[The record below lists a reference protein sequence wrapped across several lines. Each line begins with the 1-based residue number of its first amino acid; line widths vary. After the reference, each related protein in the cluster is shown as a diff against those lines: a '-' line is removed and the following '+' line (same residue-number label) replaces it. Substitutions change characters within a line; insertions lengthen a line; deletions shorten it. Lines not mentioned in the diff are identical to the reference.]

1 MQQGLQTNHPPTT
14 CREGAWFGS
23 PRVSSLMR
31 MKDVASHPPAIAPA
45 GRTFTGSDRRA
56 PLREGLQRC
65 GQYGAGQTAGRFY
78 PIACVALEVTQRCN
92 LDCTLCYLSDRAE
105 MTYDPP
111 LSVLFARLAS
121 IHSHYGPGVSVQ
133 LTGGD
138 PTLRKVEDLEALCRE
153 IRRLGMRSCLMTNGI
168 RASRAA
174 LTRLA
179 AAGLNDVAFH
189 VDLTQ
194 ERRGFETEADLN
206 TVRRAYIRR
215 AQGLG
220 LRILFNTTVF
230 AGNFDELPAL
240 ARFLRDRP
248 EVAFVSF
255 QMQADTGRGVLRVRP
270 DAITQDS
277 VIRAVEEGYGIPLH
291 FGTAAVGHSR
301 CNRYASVVTA
311 GGRAVPVLSAKRL
324 THRVMAALERTDQS
338 TDGHLD
344 IRDGVQRMVLRN
356 PLLAA
361 RAGLHLL
368 GCVLR
373 LGPGLLRGPV
383 RRQSVF
389 IHNFMAADALE
400 GDRCASCV
408 FMVAT
413 ANGPLSMCVHNAQR
427 DQHLAVPDQ
436 IEDAQGMRWWNAA
449 TRDLSSS
456 PDLPD
461 LSDPALAPIK
471 RLKGQL
477 RAQRVEQKEA
487 S

>member
-1 MQQGLQTNHPPTT
+1 
-14 CREGAWFGS
+14 
-23 PRVSSLMR
+23 
-31 MKDVASHPPAIAPA
+31 MKDTAPTLSSVKPA
-45 GRTFTGSDRRA
+45 GRKFTGTDRRA
-56 PLREGLQRC
+56 PLRGGLQ
-65 GQYGAGQTAGRFY
+65 GGGEYGAGQTAGRFY

-105 MTYDPP
+105 MTYNPP
-111 LSVLFARLAS
+111 LSVLFARLAT

-168 RASRAA
+168 RASRAF

-179 AAGLNDVAFH
+179 AAGLDDVAFH
-189 VDLTQ
+189 VDMTQ
-194 ERRGFETEADLN
+194 ERKGFNSETELN
-206 TVRRAYIRR
+206 VVRRTYIRHTR
-215 AQGLG
+215 GLG
-220 LRILFNTTVF
+220 LRVLFNTTVF
-230 AGNFDELPAL
+230 GGNIAELSAL
-240 ARFLRDRP
+240 ARFMRDRP

-255 QMQADTGRGVLRVRP
+255 QMQADTGRGVLRERP

-277 VIRAVEEGYGIPLH
+277 VMRAVEAGYETPLH
-291 FGTAAVGHSR
+291 FDTAAVGHAK

-311 GGRAVPVLSAKRL
+311 GGRAVSVLSAKRL
-324 THRVMAALERTDQS
+324 TQKVIAALSRADQS
-338 TDGHLD
+338 TDGHID
-344 IRDGVQRMVLRN
+344 TRDSVRRMARRN
-356 PLLAA
+356 PFLAL

-368 GCVLR
+368 KCVLR
-373 LGPGLLRGPV
+373 LGRGLLRGPV

-400 GDRCASCV
+400 DDRCASCV

-427 DQHLAVPDQ
+427 DMHLAAPDRV
-436 IEDAQGMRWWNAA
+436 DGSSGPSWWNAA
-449 TRDLSSS
+449 VPHLSAG

-461 LSDPALAPIK
+461 LSDPGLAPLK
-471 RLKGQL
+471 RLKGQM
-477 RAQRVEQKEA
+477 RAMRRNLKDV

>member
-1 MQQGLQTNHPPTT
+1 
-14 CREGAWFGS
+14 
-23 PRVSSLMR
+23 
-31 MKDVASHPPAIAPA
+31 MKDTAPTLSSVKPA
-45 GRTFTGSDRRA
+45 GRKFTGTDRRA
-56 PLREGLQRC
+56 PLRGGLQGC
-65 GQYGAGQTAGRFY
+65 GEYGAGQTAGRFY

-111 LSVLFARLAS
+111 LSVLFARLAT

-168 RASRAA
+168 RASRAF

-179 AAGLNDVAFH
+179 AAGLDDVAFH
-189 VDLTQ
+189 VDMTQ
-194 ERRGFETEADLN
+194 ERKGFNSETELN
-206 TVRRAYIRR
+206 VVRRAYIRHTR
-215 AQGLG
+215 GLG
-220 LRILFNTTVF
+220 LRVLFNTTVF
-230 AGNFDELPAL
+230 GGNIAELSAL
-240 ARFLRDRP
+240 ARFMRDRP

-255 QMQADTGRGVLRVRP
+255 QMQADTGRGVLRERP

-277 VIRAVEEGYGIPLH
+277 VMRAVEAGYETPLH
-291 FGTAAVGHSR
+291 FDTAAVGHSK

-311 GGRAVPVLSAKRL
+311 GGRAVSVLSAKRL
-324 THRVMAALERTDQS
+324 TQKVIAALSRADQS
-338 TDGHLD
+338 TDGHID
-344 IRDGVQRMVLRN
+344 TRDSVRRMARRN
-356 PLLAA
+356 PFLALQ
-361 RAGLHLL
+361 AGLHLL
-368 GCVLR
+368 KCVLR
-373 LGPGLLRGPV
+373 LGRGLLRGPV

-400 GDRCASCV
+400 DDRCASCV

-427 DQHLAVPDQ
+427 DMHLVAPDRV
-436 IEDAQGMRWWNAA
+436 DGPSGPSWWNAA
-449 TRDLSSS
+449 VPHLSAG

-461 LSDPALAPIK
+461 LSDPGLAPLK
-471 RLKGQL
+471 RLKGQM
-477 RAQRVEQKEA
+477 RAMRRNLKDV

>member
-1 MQQGLQTNHPPTT
+1 
-14 CREGAWFGS
+14 
-23 PRVSSLMR
+23 
-31 MKDVASHPPAIAPA
+31 MKDTAPTLSSVIPA
-45 GRTFTGSDRRA
+45 GRKFTGTDRRA
-56 PLREGLQRC
+56 PLRGGLHGC
-65 GQYGAGQTAGRFY
+65 GEYGAGQTAGRFY

-111 LSVLFARLAS
+111 LSVLFARLAT

-153 IRRLGMRSCLMTNGI
+153 IRSLNMRSCLMTNGI
-168 RASRAA
+168 RASRAF

-179 AAGLNDVAFH
+179 AAGLDDVAFH
-189 VDLTQ
+189 VDMTQ
-194 ERRGFETEADLN
+194 ERNGFNSEAELN
-206 TVRRAYIRR
+206 VVRRAYIRHTR
-215 AQGLG
+215 GLG
-220 LRILFNTTVF
+220 LRVLFNTTVF
-230 AGNFDELPAL
+230 GGNFDELPAL
-240 ARFLRDRP
+240 AQFMRDCP
-248 EVAFVSF
+248 EVSFVSF
-255 QMQADTGRGVLRVRP
+255 QMQADTGRGMLRERP

-277 VIRAVEEGYGIPLH
+277 VMAAVEAGYETPLH
-291 FGTAAVGHSR
+291 FDTAAVGHAK

-311 GGRAVPVLSAKRL
+311 GGRAVSLLSAKRL
-324 THRVMAALERTDQS
+324 THKVIAALSKVDQS
-338 TDGHLD
+338 ADGHID
-344 IRDGVQRMVLRN
+344 TRDSVWRMVRRN
-356 PLLAA
+356 PLLAL

-368 GCVLR
+368 GCVMR
-373 LGPGLLRGPV
+373 LGQGLLQGPV

-400 GDRCASCV
+400 EDRCASCV

-427 DQHLAVPDQ
+427 DMHLAAPDRV
-436 IEDAQGMRWWNAA
+436 DGPTGPSWWNAA
-449 TRDLSSS
+449 VPRLSGG

-461 LSDPALAPIK
+461 LNDPSLAPLK
-471 RLKGQL
+471 RLKGQM
-477 RAQRVEQKEA
+477 RAMRRNQKDA

>member
-1 MQQGLQTNHPPTT
+1 MNDTAHNLS
-14 CREGAWFGS
+14 FIS
-23 PRVSSLMR
+23 
-31 MKDVASHPPAIAPA
+31 PA
-45 GRTFTGSDRRA
+45 GRKFNGADRRR
-56 PLREGLQRC
+56 PLQEGLQGC
-65 GQYGAGQTAGRFY
+65 GEYGAGQTAGRFY

-138 PTLRKVEDLEALCRE
+138 PTLRKVADLEALCRE

-168 RASRAA
+168 RASRAFLA
-174 LTRLA
+174 RLA
-179 AAGLNDVAFH
+179 AAGLDDVAFH
-189 VDLTQ
+189 VDMTQ
-194 ERRGFETEADLN
+194 ERKGFDSEAELN
-206 TVRRAYIRR
+206 TVRCSCIRR
-215 AQGLG
+215 TRGLG
-220 LRILFNTTVF
+220 LRVLFNTTVF
-230 AGNFDELPAL
+230 GGNFDELSAL

-255 QMQADTGRGVLRVRP
+255 QMQADTGRGVLRERP

-277 VIRAVEEGYGIPLH
+277 VAQALEEGYETPLH
-291 FGTAAVGHSR
+291 FGTAAVGHSK
-301 CNRYASVVTA
+301 CNRYTSVVTA
-311 GGRAVPVLSAKRL
+311 GGRAVSLLSDRRL
-324 THRVMAALERTDQS
+324 VHRVIAALERVDRS
-338 TDGHLD
+338 TDGHLG
-344 IRDGVQRMVLRN
+344 IRDSVRRMILRN
-356 PLLAA
+356 PRLAM

-368 GCVLR
+368 GCALR
-373 LGPGLLRGPV
+373 LRSGLLRGPV
-383 RRQSVF
+383 RRQAVF

-400 GDRCASCV
+400 EDRCASCV

-413 ANGPLSMCVHNAQR
+413 ANGPLSMCAHNARR
-427 DQHLAVPDQ
+427 DLHLASPDRLEGP
-436 IEDAQGMRWWNAA
+436 IGPSWWNAA
-449 TRDLSSS
+449 IPCLSDS

-461 LSDPALAPIK
+461 LSDPLQAPLK

-477 RAQRVEQKEA
+477 RAERQNRKNA

>member
-1 MQQGLQTNHPPTT
+1 
-14 CREGAWFGS
+14 
-23 PRVSSLMR
+23 
-31 MKDVASHPPAIAPA
+31 MKDTASFLTSVKPA
-45 GRTFTGSDRRA
+45 GRKFTGSDRRA
-56 PLREGLQRC
+56 ALRGGLQAC
-65 GQYGAGQTAGRFY
+65 GEYGAGQTAGRFY

-111 LSVLFARLAS
+111 LSVLFARLAT

-153 IRRLGMRSCLMTNGI
+153 IKRLGMRSCLMTNGI
-168 RASRAA
+168 RASRAF

-179 AAGLNDVAFH
+179 AAGLDDVAFH
-189 VDLTQ
+189 VDMTQ
-194 ERRGFETEADLN
+194 ERKGFASEAELN

-215 AQGLG
+215 TRGLG
-220 LRILFNTTVF
+220 LRVLFNTTVF
-230 AGNFDELPAL
+230 GDNFEELPSL

-255 QMQADTGRGVLRVRP
+255 QMQADTGRGVLRERP
-270 DAITQDS
+270 DGITQDS
-277 VIRAVEEGYGIPLH
+277 VIRAIEAGYETPMH
-291 FGTAAVGHSR
+291 FDTASVGHSK

-311 GGRAVPVLSAKRL
+311 GGRAVSVLSAKQL
-324 THRVMAALERTDQS
+324 THKVMAALEQADES
-338 TDGHLD
+338 ADGHID
-344 IRDGVQRMVLRN
+344 IRDSARRLVRRN
-356 PLLAA
+356 PLLAL
-361 RAGLHLL
+361 RAGVHLL
-368 GCVLR
+368 GRVLR
-373 LGPGLLRGPV
+373 LRSGLLRGPV

-400 GDRCASCV
+400 EDRCASCV

-427 DQHLAVPDQ
+427 DQHLATPERID
-436 IEDAQGMRWWNAA
+436 GPTGPSWWNAA
-449 TRDLSSS
+449 VPRLSGG

-461 LSDPALAPIK
+461 LNDPALAPLK
-471 RLKGQL
+471 RLKGQMRAL
-477 RAQRVEQKEA
+477 RRTQKDA

>member
-1 MQQGLQTNHPPTT
+1 
-14 CREGAWFGS
+14 
-23 PRVSSLMR
+23 
-31 MKDVASHPPAIAPA
+31 MKDTSDHPFTHCTPA
-45 GRTFTGSDRRA
+45 GRRFHGTDRRA
-56 PLREGLQRC
+56 PLRGGLTSA
-65 GQYGAGQTAGRFY
+65 GEYGPGQTAGRFY

-111 LSVLFARLAS
+111 LSVLFARLAT

-138 PTLRKVEDLEALCRE
+138 PTLRKVKDLEALCRE

-179 AAGLNDVAFH
+179 AAGLDDVAFH

-194 ERRGFETEADLN
+194 ERSGFDTEVDLN

-215 AQGLG
+215 ARGLG

-255 QMQADTGRGVLRVRP
+255 QMQADTGRGVLRARP

-277 VIRAVEEGYGIPLH
+277 VMRAVEAGYETPLH
-291 FGTAAVGHSR
+291 FDTAAVGHSR
-301 CNRYASVVTA
+301 CNRYASVLTA
-311 GGRAVPVLSAKRL
+311 GGRAKSVLSNCRL
-324 THRVMAALERTDQS
+324 VHRVIDALQQEDRS
-338 TDGHLD
+338 HDGHLD
-344 IRDGVQRMVLRN
+344 IRDSLRRLVLRH
-356 PLLAA
+356 PALAL
-361 RAGLHLL
+361 RAAAHLVGCALTL
-368 GCVLR
+368 GT
-373 LGPGLLRGPV
+373 GLLRGPV
-383 RRQSVF
+383 RRQAVF

-400 GDRCASCV
+400 DDRCASCV

-413 ANGPLSMCVHNAQR
+413 ANGPLSMCAHNAQR
-427 DQHLAVPDQ
+427 DLHLAAPDRV
-436 IEDAQGMRWWNAA
+436 DGADGPRWWNAA
-449 TRDLSSS
+449 AQDLNQS

-461 LSDPALAPIK
+461 LSDPAQAPLK
-471 RLKGQL
+471 KLKGQL
-477 RAQRVEQKEA
+477 RARRAKRKAA

>member
-1 MQQGLQTNHPPTT
+1 MKDIAFNHPT
-14 CREGAWFGS
+14 
-23 PRVSSLMR
+23 
-31 MKDVASHPPAIAPA
+31 PA
-45 GRTFTGSDRRA
+45 GRRFKGTDRRA
-56 PLREGLQRC
+56 PLRGGLQSC
-65 GQYGAGQTAGRFY
+65 GEYGAGQTAGRFY

-111 LSVLFARLAS
+111 LSVLFARIAT
-121 IHSHYGPGVSVQ
+121 IRSHYGTGVSVQ
-133 LTGGD
+133 LSGGD

-168 RASRAA
+168 RASRAM

-179 AAGLNDVAFH
+179 AAGLDDVAFH
-189 VDLTQ
+189 VDMTQ
-194 ERRGFETEADLN
+194 ERKGFDNEAELN

-215 AQGLG
+215 ARGLG

-230 AGNFDELPAL
+230 GGNFDELPEL
-240 ARFLRDRP
+240 ARFLRDQS

-255 QMQADTGRGVLRVRP
+255 QMQADTGRGVLRNRP

-277 VIRAVEEGYGIPLH
+277 VARAIEAGYGTPLD
-291 FGTAAVGHSR
+291 FDAAAVGHSK

-311 GGRAVPVLSAKRL
+311 GGRAVSLLSNRPL
-324 THRVMAALERTDQS
+324 VHRVMAALEEVD
-338 TDGHLD
+338 DNKDAH
-344 IRDGVQRMVLRN
+344 IRIRPKLRRMVRRHPVLALRA
-356 PLLAA
+356 LSHLALSVA
-361 RAGLHLL
+361 
-368 GCVLR
+368 R

-383 RRQSVF
+383 RRQAVF

-400 GDRCASCV
+400 EDRCASCV

-413 ANGPLSMCVHNAQR
+413 GNGPLSMCVHNAQR
-427 DQHLAVPDQ
+427 DQHLASADRVDSPM
-436 IEDAQGMRWWNAA
+436 GTFWWNSAM
-449 TRDLSSS
+449 RGLSSR
-456 PDLPD
+456 PDLPG
-461 LSDPALAPIK
+461 LKDPQQAPLK

-477 RAQRVEQKEA
+477 RAARRSRKEA

>member
-1 MQQGLQTNHPPTT
+1 
-14 CREGAWFGS
+14 
-23 PRVSSLMR
+23 
-31 MKDVASHPPAIAPA
+31 MKDTAHPQPAIAPA
-45 GRTFTGSDRRA
+45 GRKFTGTDRRA
-56 PLREGLQRC
+56 PLRGGLQSC
-65 GQYGAGQTAGRFY
+65 GEFGAGQTAGRFY
-78 PIACVALEVTQRCN
+78 PIACVALEVTQHCN

-111 LSVLFARLAS
+111 LSVLFARLAT
-121 IHSHYGPGVSVQ
+121 IRSHYGTGVSVQ

-168 RASRAA
+168 RASRAF

-179 AAGLNDVAFH
+179 AAGLDDVAFH
-189 VDLTQ
+189 VNLTQ
-194 ERRGFETEADLN
+194 ERKGFSTEVELN

-215 AQGLG
+215 ARGLG

-230 AGNFDELPAL
+230 GGNFGEMPEL

-255 QMQADTGRGVLRVRP
+255 QMQADTGRGVLRTRP

-277 VIRAVEEGYGIPLH
+277 VVRAIEAGYGTPLH
-291 FGTAAVGHSR
+291 FDTAAVGHSK

-311 GGRAVPVLSAKRL
+311 GGRAISLLSNQRL
-324 THRVMAALERTDQS
+324 VQRVIAALEGVDDKQDAHIRIRPKLRRMIRRHPMLALRAL
-338 TDGHLD
+338 GHL
-344 IRDGVQRMVLRN
+344 VLSV
-356 PLLAA
+356 A
-361 RAGLHLL
+361 
-368 GCVLR
+368 R

-383 RRQSVF
+383 RRQAVF
-389 IHNFMAADALE
+389 IHNFMAADALQE
-400 GDRCASCV
+400 DRCASCV

-427 DQHLAVPDQ
+427 DMHLASPDR
-436 IEDAQGMRWWNAA
+436 IEGPTGPSWWNAA
-449 TRDLSSS
+449 VPRLSGG
-456 PDLPD
+456 PDLPEIG
-461 LSDPALAPIK
+461 DPSLAPLK
-471 RLKGQL
+471 RLKGQMRAL
-477 RAQRVEQKEA
+477 RQTRKDA

>member
-1 MQQGLQTNHPPTT
+1 
-14 CREGAWFGS
+14 
-23 PRVSSLMR
+23 
-31 MKDVASHPPAIAPA
+31 MKDTAPSLTSVKPA
-45 GRTFTGSDRRA
+45 GRKFTGTDRRA
-56 PLREGLQRC
+56 PLRGGLQGC
-65 GQYGAGQTAGRFY
+65 GEYGAGQTAGRFY

-111 LSVLFARLAS
+111 LSVLFARLAT

-138 PTLRKVEDLEALCRE
+138 PTLRKVEDLETLCRE
-153 IRRLGMRSCLMTNGI
+153 IKRLGMRSCLMTNGI
-168 RASRAA
+168 RASRAF
-174 LTRLA
+174 LIRLA
-179 AAGLNDVAFH
+179 AAGLDDVAFH
-189 VDLTQ
+189 VDMTQ
-194 ERRGFETEADLN
+194 ERKGFASEAELN

-215 AQGLG
+215 TRGLG
-220 LRILFNTTVF
+220 LRVLFNTTVF
-230 AGNFDELPAL
+230 GDNFDELPSL

-255 QMQADTGRGVLRVRP
+255 QMQADTGRGLLRERP

-277 VIRAVEEGYGIPLH
+277 VIRAIEAGYETPMH
-291 FGTAAVGHSR
+291 FDTASVGHSK

-311 GGRAVPVLSAKRL
+311 GGRAVSVLSAKQL
-324 THRVMAALERTDQS
+324 THKVMAALEQADES
-338 TDGHLD
+338 ADGHID
-344 IRDGVQRMVLRN
+344 IRDSVRRLVRRN
-356 PLLAA
+356 PLLAL
-361 RAGLHLL
+361 RAGVHLL
-368 GCVLR
+368 GRVLR
-373 LGPGLLRGPV
+373 LGSGLLRGPV

-400 GDRCASCV
+400 EDRCASCV

-427 DQHLAVPDQ
+427 DQHLATPERID
-436 IEDAQGMRWWNAA
+436 GPTGPSWWNAA
-449 TRDLSSS
+449 VPRLSGG

-461 LSDPALAPIK
+461 LNDPALAPLK
-471 RLKGQL
+471 RLKGQMRAL
-477 RAQRVEQKEA
+477 RRTQKDA

>member
-1 MQQGLQTNHPPTT
+1 
-14 CREGAWFGS
+14 
-23 PRVSSLMR
+23 
-31 MKDVASHPPAIAPA
+31 MKDTAPTLSSVKTA
-45 GRTFTGSDRRA
+45 GRKFTGTDRRA
-56 PLREGLQRC
+56 PLRGGLQGC
-65 GQYGAGQTAGRFY
+65 GEYGAGQTAGRFY
-78 PIACVALEVTQRCN
+78 PIACVALEITQRCN

-111 LSVLFARLAS
+111 LSVLFARLAT

-153 IRRLGMRSCLMTNGI
+153 IHRLGMRSCLMTNGI
-168 RASRAA
+168 RASRAF

-179 AAGLNDVAFH
+179 AAGLDDVAFH
-189 VDLTQ
+189 VDMTQ
-194 ERRGFETEADLN
+194 ERKGFNSETELN
-206 TVRRAYIRR
+206 VVRRAYIRHTR
-215 AQGLG
+215 GLG
-220 LRILFNTTVF
+220 LRVLFNTTVF
-230 AGNFDELPAL
+230 GGNIAELSAL
-240 ARFLRDRP
+240 ARFMRDRP

-255 QMQADTGRGVLRVRP
+255 QMQADTGRGVLRERP

-277 VIRAVEEGYGIPLH
+277 VMRAVEAGYETPLH
-291 FGTAAVGHSR
+291 FDTAAVGHAK

-311 GGRAVPVLSAKRL
+311 GGRAVSVLSAKRL
-324 THRVMAALERTDQS
+324 TQKVIAALSRADQS
-338 TDGHLD
+338 TDGHID
-344 IRDGVQRMVLRN
+344 TRDSVRRMARRN
-356 PLLAA
+356 PFLAL

-368 GCVLR
+368 RCVLR
-373 LGPGLLRGPV
+373 LGRGLLRGPV

-400 GDRCASCV
+400 DDRCASCV

-427 DQHLAVPDQ
+427 DMHLAAPDRV
-436 IEDAQGMRWWNAA
+436 DGPSGPSWWNAA
-449 TRDLSSS
+449 VPHLSAG

-461 LSDPALAPIK
+461 LSDPGLAPLK

-477 RAQRVEQKEA
+477 RATRRNQKDVP
-487 S
+487 